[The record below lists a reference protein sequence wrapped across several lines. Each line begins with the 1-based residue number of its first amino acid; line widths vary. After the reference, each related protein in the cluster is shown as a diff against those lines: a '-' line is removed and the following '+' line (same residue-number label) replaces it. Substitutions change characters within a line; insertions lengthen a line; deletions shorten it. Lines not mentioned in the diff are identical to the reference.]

1 MVPLFWTF
9 DFGQQYYKKWKN
21 ETRKKLKN
29 LLGINF
35 VKYSYKFL
43 EHIKKHLGHTGTPT
57 NVQNNCIKLSG
68 WASNQIFKKGGI
80 DRTSTFRGG
89 CWESG
94 GWLFSGGKGG
104 CNFHTK
110 NKLKSEIFNG
120 KQSL

>member
-9 DFGQQYYKKWKN
+9 DFDQQYYKKWKN

-43 EHIKKHLGHTGTPT
+43 EHIKKHLG
-57 NVQNNCIKLSG
+57 G

-104 CNFHTK
+104 CNFHIK